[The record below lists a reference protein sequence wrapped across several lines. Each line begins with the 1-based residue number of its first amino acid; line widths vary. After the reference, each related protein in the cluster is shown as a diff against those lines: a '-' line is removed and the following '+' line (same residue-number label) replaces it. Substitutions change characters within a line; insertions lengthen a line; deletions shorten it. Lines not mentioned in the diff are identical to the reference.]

1 MSYISTDE
9 SEKYDIKNDLLI
21 ESPVRG
27 STTRFICI
35 VDDIEADPPKGRARR
50 KRVNI
55 RVIIDTAVPDGDGF
69 RYEPPS
75 CLVVG
80 DPSVND
86 LATHRW
92 QNNGLPDAA
101 TEAALIQRTKDG
113 DERTFRQ
120 LLEAFHR
127 TVVGPANDY
136 VPRGTFSRRQPK
148 KQKHTNELLY
158 EDLTSVGCFALWQS
172 ALKFDPDRSYRFSTL
187 SRHKIIGAISNEA
200 SYLRKRGYTSGD
212 TVGRY
217 SHKKVSERSETRLD
231 RWIFDHLGSPP
242 EDLLEA
248 QKKLVK
254 RPVFHSLQEAADAL
268 KAANNLEHPDVYSD
282 SGNDEVERDSYSTA
296 IKTNT
301 ATEPLEEFRD
311 DYQSQNPLYWSP
323 QLAFHGNPLRGT
335 GKVCRIVDFWIRE
348 LCDPRIKAKSQP
360 KPVYPPCTVKPTGRV
375 LHPID
380 KPYWME
386 PREKPPNILERKP
399 PYDPDRREVATV
411 RLKNGKTK
419 RQYRQMRA
427 EPDRSHDVA
436 WRAEYRAGDWYSWMT
451 SEREKRNPS
460 VRTEPNKANGSASAN
475 VVILESQEAA
485 RRDFMSVS
493 NVTRRALA
501 SDLRVRGLLADD
513 EGEVIA

>member
-50 KRVNI
+50 KRVNG

-113 DERTFRQ
+113 DERAFRQ

-242 EDLLEA
+242 ED
-248 QKKLVK
+248 
-254 RPVFHSLQEAADAL
+254 
-268 KAANNLEHPDVYSD
+268 
-282 SGNDEVERDSYSTA
+282 
-296 IKTNT
+296 
-301 ATEPLEEFRD
+301 
-311 DYQSQNPLYWSP
+311 
-323 QLAFHGNPLRGT
+323 
-335 GKVCRIVDFWIRE
+335 
-348 LCDPRIKAKSQP
+348 
-360 KPVYPPCTVKPTGRV
+360 
-375 LHPID
+375 
-380 KPYWME
+380 
-386 PREKPPNILERKP
+386 
-399 PYDPDRREVATV
+399 
-411 RLKNGKTK
+411 
-419 RQYRQMRA
+419 
-427 EPDRSHDVA
+427 
-436 WRAEYRAGDWYSWMT
+436 
-451 SEREKRNPS
+451 
-460 VRTEPNKANGSASAN
+460 
-475 VVILESQEAA
+475 
-485 RRDFMSVS
+485 
-493 NVTRRALA
+493 
-501 SDLRVRGLLADD
+501 
-513 EGEVIA
+513 